1 MGKQK
6 KKAKRRKPRR
16 PPLSFLDKTIYFLF
30 LLLSYGLG
38 LFFLLGILLLRKS
51 IAFSD
56 PTVVAASSKDLSFF
70 FLIPLFLLLVCTPV
84 CFWEF
89 TAGNRLPLFGNR
101 KIKYG
106 HPPWDEHCYPLFSSR
121 YKKEAM
127 IRPSKKEDRRIIAVT
142 LTVLF
147 ALTLLL
153 GSLSLFSRKCLY
165 QDGSLVCY
173 NSFSQPTDHFVS
185 EEFSHLTIQTYFH
198 RGFRG
203 NGNWCCEI
211 RLSTPTGETF
221 TFYQYEFRDTI
232 WLEEMARIKSRFSSE
247 DITIQ
252 GQQNLDKIISA
263 YDLNS
268 EESQALKKLFTKG

>member
-6 KKAKRRKPRR
+6 KRAKRRKPPR
-16 PPLSFLDKTIYFLF
+16 PPLSFLDKTLYFLF
-30 LLLSYGLG
+30 LLLSYGLV
-38 LFFLLGILLLRKS
+38 LFFLLGILLLRKG

-56 PTVVAASSKDLSFF
+56 PTVIAASSKDLSFF

-84 CFWEF
+84 CFLEF

-106 HPPWDEHCYPLFSSR
+106 HPPWDEHCYPLFNSR

-127 IRPSKKEDRRIIAVT
+127 IRPSKKENRRIIAVT

-165 QDGSLVCY
+165 QDGSLACY
-173 NSFSQPTDHFVS
+173 NSFGQPTDHFVS
-185 EEFSHLTIQTYFH
+185 EEFSHHT
-198 RGFRG
+198 
-203 NGNWCCEI
+203 
-211 RLSTPTGETF
+211 
-221 TFYQYEFRDTI
+221 D
-232 WLEEMARIKSRFSSE
+232 
-247 DITIQ
+247 
-252 GQQNLDKIISA
+252 
-263 YDLNS
+263 
-268 EESQALKKLFTKG
+268 

>member
-6 KKAKRRKPRR
+6 KKAKRRKPHR

-84 CFWEF
+84 CFLEF

-106 HPPWDEHCYPLFSSR
+106 RPPWDEHCYPLFSSR

-127 IRPSKKEDRRIIAVT
+127 IRPSKKENRRIIAVT

-165 QDGSLVCY
+165 QDGSLSCY
-173 NSFSQPTDHFVS
+173 NSFSLPTDHFVS

-232 WLEEMARIKSRFSSE
+232 WLEEMARIKSRFSPE
-247 DITIQ
+247 DISIQ
-252 GQQNLDKIISA
+252 GQQHLYKIISA

>member
-6 KKAKRRKPRR
+6 KKAKRRKPPR
-16 PPLSFLDKTIYFLF
+16 PPLSILDKTLYFLF
-30 LLLSYGLG
+30 LLLSYGLV
-38 LFFLLGILLLRKS
+38 LFFLLGILLLRKG

-84 CFWEF
+84 CFLEF

-106 HPPWDEHCYPLFSSR
+106 RPPWDEHCYPLFSSR

-127 IRPSKKEDRRIIAVT
+127 IRPSKKENRRIIAVT
-142 LTVLF
+142 LTVFF

-165 QDGSLVCY
+165 QDGSLACY
-173 NSFSQPTDHFVS
+173 NSFGQPTDHFVS
-185 EEFSHLTIQTYFH
+185 EEFSHLTIQTDFH
-198 RGFRG
+198 RRFRG
-203 NGNWCCEI
+203 KGYWCCEI

-232 WLEEMARIKSRFSSE
+232 WLEEMARIKSCFSSE

-252 GQQNLDKIISA
+252 GQQNLYKIISA

-268 EESQALKKLFTKG
+268 EESQALKKLFTKS